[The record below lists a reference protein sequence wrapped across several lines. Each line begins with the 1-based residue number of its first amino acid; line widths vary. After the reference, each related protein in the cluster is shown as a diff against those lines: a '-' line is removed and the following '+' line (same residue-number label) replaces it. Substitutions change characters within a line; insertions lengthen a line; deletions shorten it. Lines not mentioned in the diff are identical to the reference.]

1 MSQNVVNIVKKAASK
16 LTAALVGLG
25 ILAIATACG
34 GSEPA
39 PAPTATSTP
48 PFLDVDTPPSAD
60 VAPLEAELW
69 EERHGGTLIF
79 GSAKEMTSPHP
90 WTTTIS
96 VDQAIKESTMLEPLI
111 QLGADGSLIPMLA
124 TSWVPNDDAS
134 VWTFHLRQGVKFH
147 NGDEMTSADVV
158 WDVKY
163 IMDPENASRGHNDLA
178 PTVASVE
185 IVDRYTVRFNMRGNQ
200 PSFPLIVSDI
210 SAMSIIPA
218 NSLEPGEITVSETP
232 PGTGPFKF
240 SKWIPGDRT
249 EVVRFDDY
257 WGGKPYLDGIVF
269 KLISSSTGRG
279 NTLRTKEVQLAER
292 LSPVFA
298 GRVESGDLGGISV
311 SPATLSGYERVS
323 FNVESPLFRDR
334 DLRLAAIYAM
344 DMGKLLDEVY
354 FGLGALVS
362 MPVPPGSVW
371 DEVLQ
376 ECCPRRVGDVSKAK
390 ELLAASSYDGTPVS
404 LIVGR
409 GQGEPVGESLSRQL
423 REAGFVVDL
432 EILEQGIYE
441 ERQIVG
447 DYDINT
453 RGGGWTGDPVL
464 YGSTGWR
471 CGEGNRRLSNTARFC
486 DPELDRLSDQYVRLK
501 SLEERLEMFARI
513 ATRVYDAAY
522 TKDMGWSYD
531 RFFGWIDDLKGF
543 EHRGGGDY
551 TRHPV
556 AGGLWRVY
564 LEK

>member
-1 MSQNVVNIVKKAASK
+1 MSPRVPGLRTLAS
-16 LTAALVGLG
+16 AALGMTL
-25 ILAIATACG
+25 LAIAAACG
-34 GSEPA
+34 GSEP
-39 PAPTATSTP
+39 PPTATATPTP
-48 PFLDVDTPPSAD
+48 PFLKVDTAQSTAT
-60 VAPLEAELW
+60 APLEAERW

-111 QLGADGSLIPMLA
+111 QLGADGKLIPMLA
-124 TSWVPNDDAS
+124 TSWVANDDAS
-134 VWTFHLRQGVKFH
+134 VWTFHLRQGVLFH
-147 NGDEMTSADVV
+147 NGQEMTATDVA
-158 WDVKY
+158 WDVNY
-163 IMDPENASRGHNDLA
+163 IMDAENAARGHNDLG
-178 PTVASVE
+178 PSVTSVDV
-185 IVDRYTVRFNMRGNQ
+185 VDRYTVRFNMRGSQ
-200 PSFPLIVSDI
+200 PSFPLIISDI

-240 SKWIPGDRT
+240 AAWVPGDRT

-269 KLISSSTGRG
+269 KLISSSTGRA
-279 NTLRTKEVQLAER
+279 NALRTKEIQLTER
-292 LSPVFA
+292 LSPIFA
-298 GRVESGDLGGISV
+298 PRVQSGDIGGITV
-311 SPATLSGYERVS
+311 SPATLSGYERIS
-323 FNVESPLFRDR
+323 FNVESPLFHDR
-334 DLRLAAIYAM
+334 ALRLAAIYAM
-344 DMGKLLDEVY
+344 DMEKLLDEVY

-371 DEVLQ
+371 DDVLQ
-376 ECCPRRVGDVSKAK
+376 DCCPRRRGDVNKAK
-390 ELLAASSYDGTPVS
+390 EALAATTYDGTPVR

-409 GQGEPVGESLSRQL
+409 GQGEPVGESLARQL

-432 EILEQGIYE
+432 QILEQGIYE

-447 DYDINT
+447 DFDINT

-464 YGSTGWR
+464 YGASGWR
-471 CGEGNRRLSNTARFC
+471 CGEGERRISNTARFC
-486 DPELDRLSDQYVRLK
+486 DPELDRLSDEYVRLE
-501 SLEERLEMFARI
+501 SLEERLAMFRQI

-531 RFFGWIDDLKGF
+531 RFFGWIDEVKGF

-556 AGGLWRVY
+556 GGGLWRVY
-564 LEK
+564 FEK